1 MSSKPS
7 ESILIF
13 FKESSTTST
22 QILVKFCTTEKSI
35 ILFKS
40 LMAILGVPLDLFAIS
55 KAAFSSILILNLL
68 ELNKI
73 IFFKSE
79 GL

>member
-1 MSSKPS
+1 
-7 ESILIF
+7 
-13 FKESSTTST
+13 
-22 QILVKFCTTEKSI
+22 
-35 ILFKS
+35 
-40 LMAILGVPLDLFAIS
+40 MAILGVPLDLFAIS
-55 KAAFSSILILNLL
+55 KAAFSSIFILNFL

>member
-1 MSSKPS
+1 M
-7 ESILIF
+7 
-13 FKESSTTST
+13 
-22 QILVKFCTTEKSI
+22 LVIVGKFCTTEKSI

-40 LMAILGVPLDLFAIS
+40 LIAILGVPLDLFAIS
-55 KAAFSSILILNLL
+55 KAALSSIFVLNFL

-73 IFFKSE
+73 IFFKSD